1 MQEPLTL
8 YKLIVLYMLDRVN
21 FPLTKAQV
29 ADFITGKE
37 YTHFLTLQ
45 QAISEMVTAGFIR
58 EESTHNRTLYHLTEE
73 GSETI
78 QFFKSNI
85 SPAIRKDVDTF
96 MAEKA
101 YELKNEVSVKAD
113 YYPNSANEYS
123 VRCQI
128 FESGSTLLDLT
139 VSVPTEEEAISVT
152 NNWGKRNQEI
162 YAQIMAKLL

>member
-1 MQEPLTL
+1 MSEAFTL
-8 YKLIVLYMLDRVN
+8 YKLIDLYMLEKVD
-21 FPLTKAQV
+21 FPLTNGQISE
-29 ADFITGKE
+29 FILEKG
-37 YTHFLTLQ
+37 YTSYFTLQ

-152 NNWGKRNQEI
+152 NNWGKRNQKI
-162 YAQIMAKLL
+162 YAQIMANLL